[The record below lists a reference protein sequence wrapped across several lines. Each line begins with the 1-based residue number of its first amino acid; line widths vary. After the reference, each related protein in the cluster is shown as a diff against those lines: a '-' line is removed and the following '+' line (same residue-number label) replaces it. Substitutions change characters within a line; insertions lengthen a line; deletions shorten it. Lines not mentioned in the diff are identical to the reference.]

1 MQEKQGE
8 LHDLLINYVHGRE
21 AKVAEEED
29 AMQWKREKQGKFF
42 YRKKCEFGSHGTIQ
56 PLIPQAEQWRT
67 LQMVKEERN
76 CTKHSGYCI
85 ICLLLTYLILFE
97 YS

>member
-1 MQEKQGE
+1 MQEKQGD

-42 YRKKCEFGSHGTIQ
+42 YRKKCDFWFPWYNTASDTTSRAMENTLDGKGRKKQHKAQWLLYNMSVVELSD
-56 PLIPQAEQWRT
+56 LI
-67 LQMVKEERN
+67 
-76 CTKHSGYCI
+76 
-85 ICLLLTYLILFE
+85 
-97 YS
+97 